1 MDFQSCPRREPI
13 GVSWGLP
20 RKVKYRMLGASLGL
34 PCSFLGASR
43 GLPGGFQGASRGL
56 PGGFQCSGLFV
67 IVLLESLQKAT
78 HRMLGASWVLPGCF
92 LGAFWG
98 LFVILLLRSLQEALN
113 LIFFDN
119 FDGPPVTKPESIL
132 DLNFGPVW
140 KFLEW
145 AESEVFGLD

>member
-34 PCSFLGASR
+34 PCSFL
-43 GLPGGFQGASRGL
+43 GASRGL

-132 DLNFGPVW
+132 DLNFGPV
-140 KFLEW
+140 
-145 AESEVFGLD
+145 